1 MSSSFIL
8 DKLLSLYLSEGMM
21 IFTALLLIVAI
32 IVFVKSKGHRSLRS
46 GCIVVAIYCILYLGA
61 IIALSFLFSSHHEPA
76 PPTPVYS
83 DHASLTPDYELS
95 CARIQ

>member
-1 MSSSFIL
+1 MSSSFIF

-32 IVFVKSKGHRSLRS
+32 IVFVKSKGHRSLRA
-46 GCIVVAIYCILYLGA
+46 GCIVVVIYCILYLGA

-76 PPTPVYS
+76 PPSPVYS
-83 DHASLTPDYELS
+83 DHAV
-95 CARIQ
+95 